1 MNDKAIE
8 LAESIKAAINVNIFD
23 KNRSQPV
30 VDVRSM
36 YCYILRKD
44 FNFTLYQIRNVFK
57 SQGKSFDHS
66 SVHHNVILFENE
78 VKTRRQDLDA
88 LRGTLLGLISPKYIL
103 LQKLNRITDDEQFK
117 KLIDIV
123 NIYTQNNE

>member
-8 LAESIKAAINVNIFD
+8 LAESIKATINVNVFD

-44 FNFTLYQIRNVFK
+44 FNFTLYQIKNVFK
-57 SQGKSFDHS
+57 SQGKPFDHS

-78 VKTRRQDLDA
+78 VRTRRQDLDA

-103 LQKLNRITDDEQFK
+103 LQKLNKITDDEQFK